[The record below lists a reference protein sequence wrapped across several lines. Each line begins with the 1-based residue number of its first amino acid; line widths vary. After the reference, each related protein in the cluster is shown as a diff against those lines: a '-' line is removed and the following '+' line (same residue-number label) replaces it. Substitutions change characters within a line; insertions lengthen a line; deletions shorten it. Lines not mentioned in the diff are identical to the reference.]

1 MSAEQKNSLELE
13 IKNARREIS
22 TDGYPMSIG
31 ELTNLYKEGELTI
44 RPEFQRFFRW
54 TDSQKSTLIESL
66 LLGIPIPSIFVS
78 QSETGK
84 WEVVDGL
91 QRISTILQLQGELL
105 KDGKK
110 QPQLILQ
117 QTKYLPS
124 LEGCAWTNQ
133 DPKKALTEAQKLDIK
148 RSKLDLKII
157 KRESSAS
164 TKFDL
169 FQRLNSYGSS
179 LNSQEMRSALLV
191 AISADC
197 FSWMESLASDA
208 NFIQCTQLSDR
219 LIEERYDLEL
229 VIRFLILHNRTAE
242 RINLTSLRDLPQVL
256 DKEAMSIAEKY
267 PKGKKSLEQTFRKTF
282 SLIANNGGDLI
293 FKRWDQK
300 KKDFR
305 GSFLNTSFEVFAL
318 GVGYHISQKNEI
330 RSDIM
335 TAVKEFWSLPVMSS
349 GFATGRSTEARLAE
363 FIPLGRE
370 IISKG
375 NQKKS

>member
-1 MSAEQKNSLELE
+1 MIAKKPSALETE
-13 IKNARREIS
+13 ITNARRTIS
-22 TDGYPMSIG
+22 SDGYPMSIG
-31 ELTNLYKEGELTI
+31 ELTNLYKDGELII

-54 TDSQKSTLIESL
+54 TESQKSMLVESI

-91 QRISTILQLQGELL
+91 QRISTILQLQGELI

-110 QPQLILQ
+110 QPPLVLQ
-117 QTKYLPS
+117 GTKYLPA
-124 LEGCAWTNQ
+124 LEKRCWESDN
-133 DPKKALTEAQKLDIK
+133 PRLALTEAQKLDVK

-191 AISADC
+191 AISHDC
-197 FSWMESLASDA
+197 FAWMERLASDP
-208 NFIQCTQLSDR
+208 NFVQCTQLSDR

-229 VIRFLILHNRTAE
+229 VIRFLVLHNRPQD
-242 RINLTSLRDLPQVL
+242 RLTLSSLRDLPQVL
-256 DKEAMSIAEKY
+256 DKESMAIAEKF
-267 PKGKKSLEQTFRKTF
+267 PRGKRKLEEVFSKTF
-282 SLIANNGGDLI
+282 AFIAANGSDMA
-293 FKRWDQK
+293 FKRWDPK
-300 KKDFR
+300 KKEYR

-318 GVGYHISQKNEI
+318 GAGFHIANGTDF
-330 RSDIM
+330 RVDLLG
-335 TAVKEFWSLPVMSS
+335 AVKEFWRLPGMSS

-363 FIPLGRE
+363 FMPLGRN
-370 IISKG
+370 ILSAD
-375 NQKKS
+375 QS

>member
-1 MSAEQKNSLELE
+1 MTTKKPSALETE
-13 IKNARREIS
+13 ITNARRTIS

-31 ELTNLYKEGELTI
+31 ELTNLYKEGELII

-54 TDSQKSTLIESL
+54 TESQKSMLIESI

-91 QRISTILQLQGELL
+91 QRISTILQLQGELI
-105 KDGKK
+105 KDGAK
-110 QPQLILQ
+110 QPPLILQ
-117 QTKYLPS
+117 GTKYLPA
-124 LEGCAWTNQ
+124 LENRSWESN
-133 DPKKALTEAQKLDIK
+133 DPKFALTEAQKLDVK

-157 KRESSAS
+157 KRESSVS

-191 AISADC
+191 AISSNC
-197 FSWMESLASDA
+197 FAWIEKLASDP
-208 NFIQCTQLSDR
+208 NFVQCTQLSDR

-229 VIRFLILHNRTAE
+229 VIRFLVLHNRPSDRVT
-242 RINLTSLRDLPQVL
+242 LTSLRDLPQVL
-256 DKEAMSIAEKY
+256 DKEAMAIAERF
-267 PKGKKSLEQTFRKTF
+267 PKGKRSLESIFTKTF
-282 SLIANNGGDLI
+282 SFIAKNGGDLI
-293 FKRWDQK
+293 FKRWDPAK
-300 KKDFR
+300 KEFR

-318 GVGYHISQKNEI
+318 GVGFHVANGTTLREDLLAS
-330 RSDIM
+330 
-335 TAVKEFWSLPVMSS
+335 VKEFWCLPVMSS

-363 FIPLGRE
+363 FMPLGRNLL
-370 IISKG
+370 S
-375 NQKKS
+375 ND

>member
-1 MSAEQKNSLELE
+1 
-13 IKNARREIS
+13 
-22 TDGYPMSIG
+22 
-31 ELTNLYKEGELTI
+31 
-44 RPEFQRFFRW
+44 
-54 TDSQKSTLIESL
+54 
-66 LLGIPIPSIFVS
+66 
-78 QSETGK
+78 
-84 WEVVDGL
+84 
-91 QRISTILQLQGELL
+91 
-105 KDGKK
+105 
-110 QPQLILQ
+110 
-117 QTKYLPS
+117 
-124 LEGCAWTNQ
+124 
-133 DPKKALTEAQKLDIK
+133 
-148 RSKLDLKII
+148 
-157 KRESSAS
+157 
-164 TKFDL
+164 
-169 FQRLNSYGSS
+169 
-179 LNSQEMRSALLV
+179 
-191 AISADC
+191 
-197 FSWMESLASDA
+197 MESLASDA

>member
-1 MSAEQKNSLELE
+1 MTTKKPSALETE
-13 IKNARREIS
+13 ITNARRTIS

-31 ELTNLYKEGELTI
+31 ELTNLYKEGELII

-54 TDSQKSTLIESL
+54 TESQKSMLIESI

-91 QRISTILQLQGELL
+91 QRISTILQLQGELI
-105 KDGKK
+105 KDGVK
-110 QPQLILQ
+110 QPPLILQ
-117 QTKYLPS
+117 GTKYLPA
-124 LEGCAWTNQ
+124 LENRSWESN
-133 DPKKALTEAQKLDIK
+133 DPKFALTEAQKLDVK

-191 AISADC
+191 AISSNC
-197 FSWMESLASDA
+197 FAWIEKLASDP
-208 NFIQCTQLSDR
+208 NFVQCTQLSDR

-229 VIRFLILHNRTAE
+229 VIRFLVLHNRPSDRVT
-242 RINLTSLRDLPQVL
+242 LTSLRDLPQVL
-256 DKEAMSIAEKY
+256 DKEAMAIAERF
-267 PKGKKSLEQTFRKTF
+267 PKGRRSLESIFTKTF
-282 SLIANNGGDLI
+282 SFIAKNGGDLI
-293 FKRWDQK
+293 FKRWDPTK
-300 KKDFR
+300 REFR

-318 GVGYHISQKNEI
+318 GVGFHVANGTTLREDLLAS
-330 RSDIM
+330 
-335 TAVKEFWSLPVMSS
+335 VKEFWCLPVMSS

-363 FIPLGRE
+363 FMPLGRNLL
-370 IISKG
+370 SNG
-375 NQKKS
+375 